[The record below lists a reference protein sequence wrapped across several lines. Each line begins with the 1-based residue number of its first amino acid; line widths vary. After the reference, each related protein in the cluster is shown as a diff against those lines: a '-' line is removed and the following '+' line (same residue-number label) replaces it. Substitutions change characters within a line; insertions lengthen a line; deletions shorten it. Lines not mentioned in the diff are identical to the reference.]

1 MALLEAE
8 NVTVHYGKSIAVEDV
23 SLRVE
28 EGDVVSII
36 GANGAGKSTL
46 LRSLM
51 GLKSLTTGEIFFAGE
66 KINGKA
72 TNEIVKRGLILVPE
86 GRRLFP
92 YLSVLSNL
100 RLGAS
105 LIDDKDEIERTLEDV
120 YRLFPRLKERKGQ
133 KAGTLSGGEQ
143 QMVAIGRALMGKPRL
158 LCMDEPSLGLAPIV
172 VEAVGRAIKDV
183 NQKGVTVLLVEQ
195 NVHLA
200 LEVANSCY
208 ALRVGR
214 VVLSGDIATVRSSE
228 VVKQA
233 YLGG

>member
-46 LRSLM
+46 LRSIM
-51 GLKSLTTGEIFFAGE
+51 GLKSLTAGEVFFAGE

-92 YLSVLSNL
+92 YLSVLNNL

-105 LIDDKDEIERTLEDV
+105 LIDDKDEIERTLEYV
-120 YRLFPRLKERKGQ
+120 YRLFPRLKERKSQ

-172 VEAVGRAIKDV
+172 VETVGRAIKDV

-200 LEVANSCY
+200 LEVASSCY